1 MSASE
6 TILMIIGG
14 ITTTIVVG
22 YTIFEIQ
29 LRIRKGCRNPLC
41 FWLGHSLKV
50 GSKTARIY
58 RDVYDH
64 KSKTYIRKELL
75 WTCTRKWC
83 PVRIEKP

>member
-1 MSASE
+1 MSTIE
-6 TILMIIGG
+6 FLFMVIGGTTMTIL
-14 ITTTIVVG
+14 TG

-29 LRIRKGCRNPLC
+29 LRVRKGCRNPLC

-58 RDVYDH
+58 REVYDY
-64 KSKTYIRKELL
+64 KSKTYTRKELL